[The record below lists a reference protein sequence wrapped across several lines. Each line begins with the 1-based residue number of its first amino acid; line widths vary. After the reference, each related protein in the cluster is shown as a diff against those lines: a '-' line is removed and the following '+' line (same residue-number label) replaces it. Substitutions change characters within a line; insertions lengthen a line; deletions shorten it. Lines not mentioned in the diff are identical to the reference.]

1 MLPRP
6 TFRLSWI
13 AGVALCAV
21 AAPRA
26 SAGPRAGGAS
36 PAVAAAGE
44 HGCVPAAIADVKL
57 PAEVEVDEIRVI
69 VKGSSPDAGAAT
81 VRVDGGLFDRV
92 VRVRGSMS
100 KILKFSPALSSQAFR
115 VSLSPVLAAE
125 RDACVERIELVR
137 SGLPVATVR
146 P

>member
-1 MLPRP
+1 MTPRP
-6 TFRLSWI
+6 TLPLSF
-13 AGVALCAV
+13 AAALLVA
-21 AAPRA
+21 
-26 SAGPRAGGAS
+26 GAS
-36 PAVAAAGE
+36 TAAAGPHAAE
-44 HGCVPAAIADVKL
+44 APPVAETAEACVPAAIADIRL
-57 PAEVEVDEIRVI
+57 PSQVEVDEIRVI

-115 VSLSPVLAAE
+115 VSLSPVFAAE

>member
-6 TFRLSWI
+6 TLCLPLAAALS
-13 AGVALCAV
+13 AV
-21 AAPRA
+21 AAPSA
-26 SAGPRAGGAS
+26 LAGPRAQQAAS
-36 PAVAAAGE
+36 APAPAEAPS
-44 HGCVPAAIADVKL
+44 CVPAAIADIRL
-57 PAEVEVDEIRVI
+57 PSAVEVDEIRVI
-69 VKGSSPDAGAAT
+69 VTDGSPDAGAAT
-81 VRVDGGLFDRV
+81 VRIDGGPFDRV